1 MLFVQQPF
9 SMTATIHGI
18 LVCVTFELFRSAE
31 DIIYGNLLPVSEI
44 QINIQ
49 RNHRP
54 TPCTS
59 TDSFRTLFLALVNCE
74 PRHTNN
80 VRPNICRFVRV
91 RWNWSCQYPMENA
104 EINTRFFRVEIK
116 AFDTIFHLSLTFR
129 INSLKR
135 KYTHKVQWRKKTQ
148 RVTNQVIDDKFIV
161 SFWVI
166 HLKMFDIK
174 NVIHFQLKCIK
185 NPMMTKHFRISR
197 KQFILRHF

>member
-1 MLFVQQPF
+1 MKCVGNVLASANERSQLCHTTQIESSQKFGFFFFCLFLTPTQMLFVQQPF

-91 RWNWSCQYPMENA
+91 R
-104 EINTRFFRVEIK
+104 
-116 AFDTIFHLSLTFR
+116 
-129 INSLKR
+129 
-135 KYTHKVQWRKKTQ
+135 
-148 RVTNQVIDDKFIV
+148 
-161 SFWVI
+161 
-166 HLKMFDIK
+166 
-174 NVIHFQLKCIK
+174 
-185 NPMMTKHFRISR
+185 
-197 KQFILRHF
+197 